1 MEKLLEERWFTETP
15 DGLCLVGTRC
25 MACEKVF
32 FPRKE
37 VCPDCY
43 EGVLVD
49 VPLSKRGKLH
59 AFTLSV
65 MGPPHLDKPY
75 VAAFVDLPEGIK
87 VYTLLT
93 DCEPVKE
100 VVRVGMDVEMVI
112 ERIMEDEAGNEV
124 LGYKFRPSRTE
135 KAS

>member
-1 MEKLLEERWFTETP
+1 MKRLIEERWFTETAE
-15 DGLCLVGTRC
+15 GLLLAGTRC
-25 MACEKVF
+25 EACNKVF

-37 VCPDCY
+37 VCPDCFD
-43 EGVLVD
+43 GQLVD

-65 MGPPHLDKPY
+65 MGPPHLEKPY

-93 DCEPVKE
+93 DCEPVDQ

-112 ERIMEDEAGNEV
+112 EPIMEDEAGNEV
-124 LGYKFRPSRTE
+124 LGYKFKPLRAE
-135 KAS
+135 KTS